1 MTTNPPPA
9 TAAGLTAARRSLE
22 ALALGDAFGERWFP
36 LLRERRQAENEIR
49 ADDTVPFAPWTAAR
63 HPGDLAAALRAT
75 AEGFGGVDT
84 TCAIT
89 GGVVGAATGT
99 AGAPGEGLRRR
110 EPLG

>member
-9 TAAGLTAARRSLE
+9 TAARRSLE

-49 ADDTVPFAPWTAAR
+49 RRRRALRPVDGRPP
-63 HPGDLAAALRAT
+63 PGYLAAALRAT
-75 AEGFGGVDT
+75 AEGFSGVDT

>member
-1 MTTNPPPA
+1 MNA
-9 TAAGLTAARRSLE
+9 VRRRTRS
-22 ALALGDAFGERWFP
+22 GDGA
-36 LLRERRQAENEIR
+36 
-49 ADDTVPFAPWTAAR
+49 VPFAPWTAAR
-63 HPGDLAAALRAT
+63 HPGYLAAALRAT
-75 AEGFGGVDT
+75 AEGFSGVDT